1 MRSSQLP
8 PSYPHRPIRQLQNL
22 ARVLAVPL
30 PILQSI
36 AATASA
42 RYRLA
47 KPIEKPDG
55 SIRQPVD
62 ALEPLKNIQ
71 RRIKQRIL
79 ARVIFPDY
87 LTGSLKGKDAKRN
100 AELHKRPRIVL
111 CEDIQG
117 FFPSTTAPLVAAVWR
132 GFFGFSQEVSELL
145 TALTTKDGAL
155 PQGATT
161 SSHLAN
167 LVFWRR
173 EHSLYESLL
182 AEGRSYSRYVDDV
195 SISSVTPMTKEEI
208 TRCIAR
214 VYGMMFSC
222 GYKPKRQKQE
232 IQRAHMPM
240 RVTKLN
246 VNRRVTLDS
255 RERQAIRA
263 AVYQLEQ
270 LALSGDLAGVSQV
283 LNSVAG
289 RVNRMG
295 QMHPAEALGLKER
308 LKTLRKA
315 LTAAPT
321 RTAVSSL
328 SMSPVSSQA
337 P

>member
-8 PSYPHRPIRQLQNL
+8 PKYPHRPIQQLQSL
-22 ARVLAVPL
+22 ARVLGIPL
-30 PILQSI
+30 PVLQSV
-36 AATASA
+36 ASTASA

-62 ALEPLKNIQ
+62 ALQPLKNIQ
-71 RRIKQRIL
+71 RRIKERIL
-79 ARVIFPDY
+79 DSVVFPDY
-87 LTGSLKGKDAKRN
+87 LTGSLKGKDSKRN
-100 AELHKRPRIVL
+100 AELHERPSMVL

-117 FFPSTTAPLVAAVWR
+117 FFPNTTSSLVGTVWR
-132 GFFGFSQEVSELL
+132 GFFGFSPEVSELL
-145 TALTTKDGAL
+145 TALTTKDGGL
-155 PQGATT
+155 PEGATT

-167 LVFWRR
+167 LVFWRK
-173 EHSLYESLL
+173 EHALYESLR
-182 AEGRSYSRYVDDV
+182 AERRSYSRYVDDV
-195 SISSVTPMTKEEI
+195 AISSATSMTKEEV

-214 VYGMMFSC
+214 VYGMMLGC
-222 GYKPKRQKQE
+222 GYKAKRKKQE

-246 VNRRVTLDS
+246 VNRRVTLAS
-255 RERQAIRA
+255 RERQAIRT

-270 LALSGDLAGVSQV
+270 RASSGDLAGASQS

-308 LKTLRKA
+308 LKALRKA
-315 LTAAPT
+315 LTEDH
-321 RTAVSSL
+321 
-328 SMSPVSSQA
+328 Q
-337 P
+337 